1 MNKNDNRTQLLH
13 TLKVTFKILDWQY
26 YKKKKKKQK
35 KKKKK
40 KKKKNKNKK
49 KTVTEPFKI
58 KLPAARASKGK
69 KKKFSMSIDANN
81 FRRKHIFYVIMSFS
95 SSKFIF
101 KITT

>member
-26 YKKKKKKQK
+26 YKKTKKKQK
-35 KKKKK
+35 
-40 KKKKNKNKK
+40 KNKK

-81 FRRKHIFYVIMSFS
+81 FRRKHIFYVMSFF

>member
-26 YKKKKKKQK
+26 YKKTKKKQK
-35 KKKKK
+35 
-40 KKKKNKNKK
+40 KNKK

>member
-26 YKKKKKKQK
+26 YKKTKQKKQK
-35 KKKKK
+35 K
-40 KKKKNKNKK
+40 NTK

-69 KKKFSMSIDANN
+69 KKVP
-81 FRRKHIFYVIMSFS
+81 YVYWR
-95 SSKFIF
+95 
-101 KITT
+101 

>member
-26 YKKKKKKQK
+26 YKKTKKKPK
-35 KKKKK
+35 KTQ
-40 KKKKNKNKK
+40 K

-69 KKKFSMSIDANN
+69 KKVQ
-81 FRRKHIFYVIMSFS
+81 YVYWR
-95 SSKFIF
+95 
-101 KITT
+101 

>member
-26 YKKKKKKQK
+26 YKKTKKKQK
-35 KKKKK
+35 KT
-40 KKKKNKNKK
+40 KK

-69 KKKFSMSIDANN
+69 KKKVQ
-81 FRRKHIFYVIMSFS
+81 YVYWR
-95 SSKFIF
+95 
-101 KITT
+101 

>member
-26 YKKKKKKQK
+26 YKKTKKKKQK
-35 KKKKK
+35 
-40 KKKKNKNKK
+40 KNKK

>member
-1 MNKNDNRTQLLH
+1 MTIAHSYCTLSKLH
-13 TLKVTFKILDWQY
+13 LRYQTDGII
-26 YKKKKKKQK
+26 KKQKKTKKKQK
-35 KKKKK
+35 
-40 KKKKNKNKK
+40 KNKK

-58 KLPAARASKGK
+58 KLPAARASKG

>member
-1 MNKNDNRTQLLH
+1 MNKNDNRSQLLH

-26 YKKKKKKQK
+26 YKKKKKKK
-35 KKKKK
+35 K
-40 KKKKNKNKK
+40 
-49 KTVTEPFKI
+49 VTEPFKI

-69 KKKFSMSIDANN
+69 KKFSMSIDANN
-81 FRRKHIFYVIMSFS
+81 FRRKHIFFVMSFS

>member
-26 YKKKKKKQK
+26 YKKTKKKTKKNQK
-35 KKKKK
+35 K
-40 KKKKNKNKK
+40 NQK

>member
-26 YKKKKKKQK
+26 YKKTKKKQK
-35 KKKKK
+35 
-40 KKKKNKNKK
+40 KNKK

-69 KKKFSMSIDANN
+69 KKVQ
-81 FRRKHIFYVIMSFS
+81 YVYWR
-95 SSKFIF
+95 
-101 KITT
+101 

>member
-26 YKKKKKKQK
+26 YKKTKKKQK
-35 KKKKK
+35 KT
-40 KKKKNKNKK
+40 KK

-69 KKKFSMSIDANN
+69 KKVQ
-81 FRRKHIFYVIMSFS
+81 YVYWR
-95 SSKFIF
+95 
-101 KITT
+101 